1 MSVVNVHIDYV
12 CVCECVCS
20 ERKNT
25 SEAGL
30 LFGLKATCSA
40 VGKDKNLLWNF
51 TACVSVVQFSVL
63 WTKRTFRRLWFCFI
77 ALATT
82 HNATQT
88 LLTVWVPFLSQRLW
102 HMLVPEMELQAC
114 FWEIAGRKPY
124 CIWKNAILRYSVGF
138 WPALTSSCHPC
149 WSFNL
154 LCTVAFLLQHSNSPE
169 TQIVVIIII
178 IIMLLIMIK
187 RISAAY
193 LWKKTLTPCVWV
205 SVCVCVAYLKCFHS
219 ICANTL
225 LAAGDNWSGQR
236 DPNDLFLFFLPQT
249 Q

>member
-63 WTKRTFRRLWFCFI
+63 WAKRTFRRLWFCFI

-88 LLTVWVPFLSQRLW
+88 LLTVWVPFLSQRLCACVRERASV

-154 LCTVAFLLQHSNSPE
+154 LCTVAFFITAFKQPRNSDCSHHYNHHHALDYDQKDQCCIPVE
-169 TQIVVIIII
+169 ENIDPV
-178 IIMLLIMIK
+178 
-187 RISAAY
+187 
-193 LWKKTLTPCVWV
+193 CV
-205 SVCVCVAYLKCFHS
+205 SLCVCVCGIFKMFPFNLCQYS
-219 ICANTL
+219 PSS
-225 LAAGDNWSGQR
+225 WW
-236 DPNDLFLFFLPQT
+236 
-249 Q
+249 